1 MPNVEDQADDPIAS
15 VNYWRDQAHL
25 YAAELQR
32 IYKNE
37 RSGRVALESAQAQ
50 LMRYADDLHVAFQS
64 ERQRRQEIQ
73 RAYLET
79 IRMLAAA
86 VEARDTYTG
95 GHLERVTRYSLAIAR
110 DLGWTG
116 ERLNEAEMGAIL
128 HDIGKIAI
136 RDSILRKDGALSPE
150 EWEHMKT
157 HPVIGAQI
165 LRGISFLDPVV
176 PYVRHHHERFD
187 GRGYPD
193 RLAGEAIPIGGR
205 LIAVADTFDA
215 MTSTRPYRPALSA
228 EVALA
233 ELRTASG
240 SQLDPSVVDAFIR
253 AYRRGEIAVE
263 ALA

>member
-1 MPNVEDQADDPIAS
+1 MPGTEDHADDPMAS
-15 VNYWRDQAHL
+15 ANYWRDQAHL
-25 YAAELQR
+25 YAAELQH

-37 RSGRVALESAQAQ
+37 RSGRAALQSAQAQ
-50 LMRYADDLHVAFQS
+50 LMRYADDLHVAFQA

-86 VEARDTYTG
+86 VEARDEYTG
-95 GHLERVTRYSLAIAR
+95 GHLERVTRYALAIAR
-110 DLGWTG
+110 NLGWTG

-128 HDIGKIAI
+128 HDIGKIGI
-136 RDSILRKDGALSPE
+136 RDSILRKNGALTSE
-150 EWEHMKT
+150 EWDHMKT
-157 HPVIGAQI
+157 HPIIGAQI
-165 LRGISFLDPVV
+165 LRGISFLGPIV

-187 GRGYPD
+187 GSGYPD

-215 MTSTRPYRPALSA
+215 MTSTRPYRQALTPD
-228 EVALA
+228 VALG

-240 SQLDPSVVDAFIR
+240 SQLDPAVVEAFVQ
-253 AYRRGEIAVE
+253 AYQHREITIE